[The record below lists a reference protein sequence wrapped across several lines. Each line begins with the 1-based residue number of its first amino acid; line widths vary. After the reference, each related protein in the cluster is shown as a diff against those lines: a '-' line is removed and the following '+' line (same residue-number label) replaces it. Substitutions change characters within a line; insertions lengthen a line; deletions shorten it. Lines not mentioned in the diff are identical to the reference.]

1 MVELLAKLFLKDTSD
16 VKNAKVRQGYARIC
30 CMVGIMLNVLLF
42 AGKYV
47 AGLISG
53 SVAIMA
59 DSFNNLSDAGSSVIT
74 LIGFQM
80 AGKKAD
86 TEHPFGHG
94 RVEYISGLAVA
105 AMILIMGVELF
116 RTSIGKIIHP
126 EAVDTSPVAFLVLII
141 SIFVKLYMA
150 SYNTKIGKKINSAAM
165 KATAT
170 DSLSDTLATTV
181 VLLSMLIMK
190 FTGWNVDGIC
200 GLFVA
205 VFIIRAGFEAARDTL
220 SPLLGQAPGEE
231 FVEQIKKIVMSYDK
245 VCGMHDLI
253 VHDYGPG
260 RCMISLHAEVSG
272 DEDIYE
278 IHDMI
283 DTIEQQLQEELDC
296 EAVIH
301 MDPIDVNDK
310 SVKEMREK
318 VEALIKKKEEKLSI
332 HDFRMVKGPTH
343 TNVIFDLVIPL
354 DVKMNE
360 TDAKKW
366 VETLVR
372 ENFDHVFA
380 VVKVE
385 KSYI

>member
-1 MVELLAKLFLKDTSD
+1 
-16 VKNAKVRQGYARIC
+16 
-30 CMVGIMLNVLLF
+30 
-42 AGKYV
+42 
-47 AGLISG
+47 
-53 SVAIMA
+53 
-59 DSFNNLSDAGSSVIT
+59 
-74 LIGFQM
+74 
-80 AGKKAD
+80 
-86 TEHPFGHG
+86 
-94 RVEYISGLAVA
+94 
-105 AMILIMGVELF
+105 
-116 RTSIGKIIHP
+116 
-126 EAVDTSPVAFLVLII
+126 
-141 SIFVKLYMA
+141 
-150 SYNTKIGKKINSAAM
+150 
-165 KATAT
+165 
-170 DSLSDTLATTV
+170 
-181 VLLSMLIMK
+181 
-190 FTGWNVDGIC
+190 
-200 GLFVA
+200 
-205 VFIIRAGFEAARDTL
+205 
-220 SPLLGQAPGEE
+220 
-231 FVEQIKKIVMSYDK
+231 
-245 VCGMHDLI
+245 MHDLI